1 MVGSAYLGN
10 GRCIFSVWA
19 PEKKSMQLHIV
30 SPGDRIIPMIAAT
43 DGYFTIEVEGV
54 LPGARYFFRPDNN
67 GDLPDPASQS
77 QPEGVHGA
85 SAVLDHRTFLWS
97 DHHWKGLPFE
107 NLILY
112 EIHVGTFTSEG
123 TFEAI
128 IPRLDDLVDLGVN
141 AIEIMP
147 VSQFPGKRNW
157 GYDGVF
163 PYAVQNSYGGA
174 NGLKKLVDACHRKDI
189 AVFLDVVY
197 NHIGPEG
204 NYFREFGPY
213 FTKKYNTPWGDAINM
228 DTEWAD
234 GVRDFFSDNAVY
246 WFENF
251 HIDGLRLDA
260 IHTVFD
266 SSAIHFWELL
276 QQKITTLQKKTGRIF
291 HTIAE
296 SDLNSPR
303 VVQPVSKNGFGF
315 TAQWLDDFHHALYVL
330 LDPKGKSRYF
340 DFGKIEQLAKA
351 YTDGFV
357 HSGEYV
363 YFRKRKYGASSAGIA
378 GNKFVVFNANHDQ
391 AGNRV
396 KGERLSMLVDF
407 ERLKLAAAAMLL
419 APYIPMLFM
428 GEEYGDDAPFFYF
441 VDHSDQ
447 HLIEA
452 VRKGRREEFA
462 AFKDEG
468 DPRDPQDEKTF
479 LDSTLHW
486 CKRTESKHAIL
497 LQWHKTLIALR
508 QTTPALQNFDKKS
521 IHTEIVGEKTLVI
534 QRTAIDNQNK
544 IIIVLNFSEQS
555 ERYTIRGNSEIY
567 RKTIDSKESEW
578 MMNDSVEGSLPEIA
592 KTGSTLTL
600 PPCSAAVY
608 EVVDERL
615 IT

>member
-1 MVGSAYLGN
+1 MAGSAYLGN
-10 GRCIFSVWA
+10 GRCIFSAWA

-30 SPGDRIIPMIAAT
+30 SPADRIVSMDALT
-43 DGYFTIEVEGV
+43 EGYFTVEVDDV
-54 LPGARYFFRPDNN
+54 HPGARYFFRPDDKR
-67 GDLPDPASQS
+67 DLPDPASQS

-85 SAVLDHRTFLWS
+85 SEVLDHQAFLWS
-97 DHHWKGLPFE
+97 DQNWKGLPFE

-112 EIHVGTFTSEG
+112 EIHVGTFTPEG

-147 VSQFPGKRNW
+147 VAQFPGRRNW

-174 NGLKKLVDACHRKDI
+174 DGLKKLVDACHQKEI
-189 AVFLDVVY
+189 AVILDVVY

-204 NYFREFGPY
+204 NYFHEFGPY
-213 FTKKYNTPWGDAINM
+213 FTKKYNTPWGDAINL

-234 GVRDFFSDNAVY
+234 GVRDFFSDNAIY
-246 WFENF
+246 WLEIF

-276 QQKITTLQKKTGRIF
+276 QHKITTLQKKTGRIF
-291 HTIAE
+291 HMIAE

-303 VVQPVSKNGFGF
+303 VVQPISNNGFGF

-351 YTDGFV
+351 YVEGFV

-363 YFRKRKYGASSAGIA
+363 HFRKRKYGASSAGIP
-378 GNKFVVFNANHDQ
+378 GNKFVVFNVNHDQ

-396 KGERLSMLVDF
+396 NGERLSMLVDF
-407 ERLKLAAAAMLL
+407 ERLKLAAAGMLL
-419 APYIPMLFM
+419 APYIPMFFM
-428 GEEYGDDAPFFYF
+428 GEEYGDDTPFFYF

-447 HLIEA
+447 QLIEA

-468 DPRDPQDEKTF
+468 DPRDPQDEQTF
-479 LDSTLHW
+479 RDSTLHW
-486 CKRTESKHAIL
+486 HKRNERKHAIL
-497 LQWHKTLIALR
+497 LRWHKTLIALR
-508 QTTPALQNFDKKS
+508 QTTPALQNFDKRS
-521 IHTEIVGEKTLVI
+521 IRTQLVGDKTLVI
-534 QRTAIDNQNK
+534 QRVASDPHTR
-544 IIIVLNFSEQS
+544 IIIALNFSDQAEH
-555 ERYTIRGNSEIY
+555 YTVCGNGEIY
-567 RKTIDSKESEW
+567 RKTIDSKEGEW
-578 MMNDSVEGSLPEIA
+578 MISDNEEAGLPGII
-592 KTGSTLTL
+592 KSGSTLRL
-600 PPCSAAVY
+600 PPCCAVVY
-608 EVVDERL
+608 AIADE
-615 IT
+615 